1 MNTIHTTQSEQTS
14 LEIEIQSWEQL
25 IEITKNRFFEWE
37 QVKKMENWCENSRLF
52 KHTSMIK
59 KDILL
64 QIKMLEEAKTALVK
78 IKKGKT
84 I

>member
-37 QVKKMENWCENSRLF
+37 QVKKMEN
-52 KHTSMIK
+52 
-59 KDILL
+59 
-64 QIKMLEEAKTALVK
+64 
-78 IKKGKT
+78 
-84 I
+84 